1 MVGGWRPQAVRAVF
15 LAGAFLFLG
24 EFRRLRRRAL
34 RSARCTLVVKLGGSA
49 VTDKTCFETV
59 RVAALR
65 ETACALSRSPLL
77 AGTVLVHG
85 AGSFGHFHARE
96 HGVSRG
102 TAHSAFSW
110 RGFALTRSSVTRLN
124 GIVLTALLEQG
135 IAACG
140 LPPFPRWV
148 LCGGALTDT
157 DAPLGEVRSLLS
169 RGVVPV
175 LHGDAVFDEARG
187 AAILSGDTLVEEL
200 CAALRPTRA
209 VFLTDVAGIFDRPPG
224 EDGAALLRRIVVG
237 PSGEVVD
244 LPQMRTAAHDVTGGV
259 AAKLSAAARVA
270 AGGVPVVIV
279 EVGTV
284 HAEAALRGEWPERCT
299 VVTGR
304 GETRHTRAC
313 A

>member
-1 MVGGWRPQAVRAVF
+1 MLRTRHAAILAAGLLLLTPVRRKVARALRKV
-15 LAGAFLFLG
+15 A
-24 EFRRLRRRAL
+24 RRLRRRAL

-157 DAPLGEVRSLLS
+157 DEPLGEVRSLLS

-200 CAALRPTRA
+200 CAA
-209 VFLTDVAGIFDRPPG
+209 
-224 EDGAALLRRIVVG
+224 
-237 PSGEVVD
+237 
-244 LPQMRTAAHDVTGGV
+244 
-259 AAKLSAAARVA
+259 
-270 AGGVPVVIV
+270 
-279 EVGTV
+279 
-284 HAEAALRGEWPERCT
+284 
-299 VVTGR
+299 
-304 GETRHTRAC
+304 
-313 A
+313 

>member
-1 MVGGWRPQAVRAVF
+1 MVGGWHPQAVRAVF

-24 EFRRLRRRAL
+24 SGVACGIRRLRRRAL

-148 LCGGALTDT
+148 LCGGAL
-157 DAPLGEVRSLLS
+157 
-169 RGVVPV
+169 
-175 LHGDAVFDEARG
+175 
-187 AAILSGDTLVEEL
+187 
-200 CAALRPTRA
+200 
-209 VFLTDVAGIFDRPPG
+209 
-224 EDGAALLRRIVVG
+224 
-237 PSGEVVD
+237 
-244 LPQMRTAAHDVTGGV
+244 
-259 AAKLSAAARVA
+259 
-270 AGGVPVVIV
+270 
-279 EVGTV
+279 
-284 HAEAALRGEWPERCT
+284 
-299 VVTGR
+299 
-304 GETRHTRAC
+304 
-313 A
+313 